1 MRPQRM
7 SRWLVHG
14 SRLET
19 QGLVGDATES
29 VDVQTTQIFAKLDAI
44 LEEAGARREDLI
56 HIDVWLR
63 DIDKDFSAMNEV
75 YDEFMAA
82 IPMPPDGSGV
92 RQLPTRVCVGAALSG
107 GFAVELRASAAVW
120 DAAPPK
126 ARLWAVCATYVPLLS
141 CLLWKMGDNG
151 GVGGLGSRRQ
161 RRRVTRV
168 YNGREARGGRKYSR
182 MISLYV

>member
-1 MRPQRM
+1 MHFAPLIGVLCVLFSSLAAAGAEGPPPSAMRRAPGVRPQRM

-126 ARLWAVCATYVPLLS
+126 ARL
-141 CLLWKMGDNG
+141 
-151 GVGGLGSRRQ
+151 
-161 RRRVTRV
+161 
-168 YNGREARGGRKYSR
+168 
-182 MISLYV
+182 